1 MKRIPRCV
9 VLSGGGTRCIS
20 FVGGLLHLKRIGA
33 LQAVRKW
40 YCCSAGALIAVLFSI
55 GMPEKDILR
64 FVHEF
69 DFTKS
74 RDFNAEDIMSIGETM
89 GLDKGFALRKMIV
102 KLLENIRKD
111 SSRWTLR
118 EFKEATGNDIYYF
131 ISNVTLSVPFFAS
144 AASHPDLFV
153 LDAIY
158 ATMAIPFYFCPY
170 KDLLTGH
177 YWCDGM
183 LGGNFPWYHVP
194 ATDKR
199 DAIGFFF
206 PSRSVVSKPEFFDYL
221 NLIISFRNNYEQQ
234 KIVNEWS
241 DNIISIPTS
250 DFPSIALDLNK
261 EDREHLYRVGL
272 EEVKI
277 WWLAKGTRLFIE
289 LSLPESLGTPVLNA
303 GPRIRSY
310 SLPHLAE
317 QPLDIRKSLPFPYKG
332 SHPSRGLL
340 PASQQRVRRWSV

>member
-20 FVGGLLHLKRIGA
+20 FVGGLLYLKKIGL

-55 GMPEKDILR
+55 GMPEKDILK
-64 FVHEF
+64 FVYEF
-69 DFTKS
+69 DFTQS

-102 KLLENIRKD
+102 KLLEGIRKD

-144 AASHPDLFV
+144 AATHPDLFV

-183 LGGNFPWYHVP
+183 LGGNFPWIHVSE
-194 ATDKR
+194 ADKR
-199 DAIGFFF
+199 DSIGLYF
-206 PSRSVVSKPEFFDYL
+206 PSRSVVAKPEFFDYL
-221 NLIISFRNNYEQQ
+221 NSIISFRNNYEQR

-241 DNIISIPTS
+241 DNIISVPTS
-250 DFPSIALDLNK
+250 EFPSIALDLNK
-261 EDREHLYRVGL
+261 KDREHLYRVGL
-272 EEVKI
+272 EKVKI
-277 WWLAKGTRLFIE
+277 WWSEKGTAIFIG
-289 LSLPESLGTPVLNA
+289 LSLPKSLGTPVWNA
-303 GPRIRSY
+303 GPRTRSY

-317 QPLDIRKSLPFPYKG
+317 QPLGNRKSSPSLYKD
-332 SHPSRGLL
+332 SLPSRDLL

>member
-20 FVGGLLHLKRIGA
+20 FVGGLLYLKKIGL

-40 YCCSAGALIAVLFSI
+40 YCCSAGSLIAVLFSI
-55 GMPEKDILR
+55 GMAEKDILR

-69 DFTKS
+69 DFTQS

-102 KLLENIRKD
+102 KLLEGIRKD

-118 EFKEATGNDIYYF
+118 EFKEATGQDINYF
-131 ISNVTLSVPFFAS
+131 ISNVSLSVPFFAS
-144 AASHPDLFV
+144 AATHPDLFV

-170 KDLLTGH
+170 KDLQTGH

-183 LGGNFPWYHVP
+183 LGGNFPWIHVSE
-194 ATDKR
+194 ADKR
-199 DAIGFFF
+199 DAIGLYF
-206 PSRSVVSKPEFFDYL
+206 PSRLVVAKPDFFDYL
-221 NLIISFRNNYEQQ
+221 NSIISFRNNYEQR
-234 KIVNEWS
+234 KILTEWS
-241 DNIISIPTS
+241 DNIISVPTS
-250 DFPSIALDLNK
+250 EFPSIALDLSK
-261 EDREHLYRVGL
+261 KDREHLYRVGL
-272 EEVKI
+272 EKVKI
-277 WWLAKGTRLFIE
+277 WWSEKGAMIFIG
-289 LSLPESLGTPVLNA
+289 LSLPKSLGTPAWNA
-303 GPRIRSY
+303 GPRTRSY

-317 QPLDIRKSLPFPYKG
+317 QPLGNRKSLPSPYKD
-332 SHPSRGLL
+332 SLLSRGLS
-340 PASQQRVRRWSV
+340 PATEQRVRRWSV

>member
-20 FVGGLLHLKRIGA
+20 FVGGLLYLKNKGL

-55 GMPEKDILR
+55 GMPEKDILQ

-69 DFTKS
+69 DFTQS

-102 KLLENIRKD
+102 KMLENIRKD

-118 EFKEATGNDIYYF
+118 EFKEATGNDVHYF

-170 KDLLTGH
+170 KDLPTGH

-183 LGGNFPWYHVP
+183 LGGNFPWLHVP
-194 ATDKR
+194 AADKR
-199 DAIGFFF
+199 DAIGLYF
-206 PSRSVVSKPEFFDYL
+206 PSRTVVPKPEFFDYL
-221 NLIISFRNNYEQQ
+221 NSIISFRNNYEQR

-250 DFPSIALDLNK
+250 EFPSIALDLSK
-261 EDREHLYRVGL
+261 KDREHLYRVGI

-277 WWLAKGTRLFIE
+277 WWATKGARIFIE
-289 LSLPESLGTPVLNA
+289 LSLLESLGIPALNA
-303 GPRIRSY
+303 GPRIRSN
-310 SLPHLAE
+310 SQPHLAE
-317 QPLDIRKSLPFPYKG
+317 LPSDSRKSLPSLYTG
-332 SHPSRGLL
+332 SLLSRGLL
-340 PASQQRVRRWSV
+340 PDSQQRVRRWSV

>member
-20 FVGGLLHLKRIGA
+20 FVGGLLYLKNKGL

-55 GMPEKDILR
+55 GMPEKDILN
-64 FVHEF
+64 FVSDF
-69 DFTKS
+69 DFTQS
-74 RDFNAEDIMSIGETM
+74 RNFNAEDIMSIGETM

-102 KLLENIRKD
+102 KMLENIRKD

-118 EFKEATGNDIYYF
+118 EFKEATGNDVHYF

-170 KDLLTGH
+170 KDLPTGH

-183 LGGNFPWYHVP
+183 LGGNFPWLHVP
-194 ATDKR
+194 AADKR
-199 DAIGFFF
+199 DAIGLYF
-206 PSRSVVSKPEFFDYL
+206 PSRTVVPKPEFFDYL
-221 NLIISFRNNYEQQ
+221 NSIISFRNNYEQR

-250 DFPSIALDLNK
+250 EFPSIALDLSK
-261 EDREHLYRVGL
+261 KDREHLYRVGI

-277 WWLAKGTRLFIE
+277 WWTTKGTRIFIE
-289 LSLPESLGTPVLNA
+289 LSLLESLGIPALNA
-303 GPRIRSY
+303 GPRIRSN
-310 SLPHLAE
+310 SQPHLAE
-317 QPLDIRKSLPFPYKG
+317 LPSDSRKSLPSLYTG
-332 SHPSRGLL
+332 SLLSRGLL
-340 PASQQRVRRWSV
+340 PDSQQRVRRWSV

>member
-1 MKRIPRCV
+1 
-9 VLSGGGTRCIS
+9 LY
-20 FVGGLLHLKRIGA
+20 LKNKGI

-55 GMPEKDILR
+55 GMPENEILR

-69 DFTKS
+69 DFTQS

-102 KLLENIRKD
+102 RLLENIHKD

-118 EFKEATGNDIYYF
+118 EFKEATGNDVHYF

-144 AASHPDLFV
+144 AATHPDLFM

-183 LGGNFPWYHVP
+183 LGGNFPWLHVP
-194 ATDKR
+194 AADKR
-199 DAIGFFF
+199 DAIGLYF
-206 PSRSVVSKPEFFDYL
+206 PSRTVVPKPEFFDYL
-221 NLIISFRNNYEQQ
+221 NSIISFRNNYEQR

-250 DFPSIALDLNK
+250 EFPSIALDLSK
-261 EDREHLYRVGL
+261 KDREHLYRVGI

-277 WWLAKGTRLFIE
+277 WWATKGARIFIE
-289 LSLPESLGTPVLNA
+289 LSLLESLGIPALNA
-303 GPRIRSY
+303 GPRIRSN
-310 SLPHLAE
+310 SQPHLAE
-317 QPLDIRKSLPFPYKG
+317 LPSDSRKSLPSLYTG
-332 SHPSRGLL
+332 SLLSRGLL
-340 PASQQRVRRWSV
+340 PVNQQRVRRWSV